1 MEDEYCRRV
10 LTGISVTGK
19 NNVIRK
25 SLLIFF
31 HKINPT
37 GKRKIVFNN
46 NSM

>member
-10 LTGISVTGK
+10 LIGISVTGK
-19 NNVIRK
+19 NNFIRK
-25 SLLIFF
+25 SLLNFF

-37 GKRKIVFNN
+37 GTRKIVLNN